1 MTTNDRS
8 LLAVLKESVNDFMED
23 DCTTMAAAL
32 SYYTVFSLP
41 PLLVLLLMLL
51 GAILDPQDVQGT
63 MERQLSSLMGPTGA
77 EQVRT
82 ILANADRPGSGSVIA
97 TVLGVIGLLLGATG
111 VFGQLQSALDKVWEV
126 APDPSQGVK
135 SFMLKRVFSLGMVLG
150 IAFVLLVSLVLSA
163 AISAFGDSL
172 ARFLPA
178 WLSEPF
184 LIGLDLAFSIGV
196 ITLLF
201 GAILKV
207 LPDARV
213 DWHDV
218 WVGALFTA
226 VLFTIGKV
234 LLGLYLGNS
243 NPGQAFGAAGA
254 LALLLVWIYYT
265 SMIVL
270 FGAEFTE
277 AWAKRR
283 GHGVVPQRGAVRVIR
298 EIRRERPSGARP
310 VESR

>member
-1 MTTNDRS
+1 MAKNNRS
-8 LLAVLKESVNDFMED
+8 LLAVSKETVNDFMSD
-23 DCTTMAAAL
+23 DCSTMAAAL

-41 PLLVLLLMLL
+41 PLLVVLLMLL

-63 MERQLSSLMGPTGA
+63 LENQLSGLMGPAGA

-82 ILANADRPGSGSVIA
+82 ILAHADRPGSGNVAA
-97 TVLGVIGLLLGATG
+97 TVLGVIGLLLGASG
-111 VFGQLQSALDKVWEV
+111 VFGQLQAALDKAWEV

-135 SFMLKRVFSLGMVLG
+135 SFILKRVFSLGMVLAM
-150 IAFVLLVSLVLSA
+150 AFVLLASLVLSA
-163 AISAFGDSL
+163 VISGFGDSL
-172 ARFLPA
+172 ARFLPT

-184 LIGLDLAFSIGV
+184 LFGLDMAFSIGV

-201 GAILKV
+201 AAIFKV

-226 VLFTIGKV
+226 VLFTVGKI
-234 LLGLYLGNS
+234 LLGFYLGNS

-254 LALLLVWIYYT
+254 LALTLVWIYYT
-265 SMIVL
+265 SMIML
-270 FGAEFTE
+270 FGAEFTQ

-298 EIRRERPSGARP
+298 EIRREQVAGGTP
-310 VESR
+310 VESH